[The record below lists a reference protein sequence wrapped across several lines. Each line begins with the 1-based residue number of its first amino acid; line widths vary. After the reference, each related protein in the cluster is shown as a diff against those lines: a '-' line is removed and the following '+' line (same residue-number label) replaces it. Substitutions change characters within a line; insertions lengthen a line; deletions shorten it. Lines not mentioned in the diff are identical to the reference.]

1 MNADEES
8 CTTTRTDAAIIDRK
22 DKIGNHEISME
33 SAVTELLHNIG
44 STTTNPSCVPRKL
57 QLFVNYCN
65 RNTKRLL
72 PSFQLHIK
80 AASLKKEG
88 QVEPTPKRQKC
99 DKSSGNNESSLM
111 RSIAEASYVKIQQKQ
126 RPLMNLPKPTED
138 WESALGQLRL
148 LGFGDHNHF
157 ACADTNERSKRQNRG
172 VEDHHCQTSDSKL
185 HIVHRLD
192 CQVSQYY
199 YSNET
204 LCILLVHG
212 APLSINTTF
221 KINQNADVWCHGYC
235 KEQRIELKALP
246 GMERTAVGEENILS
260 ARIGL
265 ASIPS
270 AGS

>member
-1 MNADEES
+1 MSADQEPCIAQS
-8 CTTTRTDAAIIDRK
+8 DAVVTERK

-33 SAVTELLHNIG
+33 AAVTELLHNIG

-72 PSFQLHIK
+72 PSFPELHIK
-80 AASLKKEG
+80 AAAPKKKDQFESI
-88 QVEPTPKRQKC
+88 PKKQKC
-99 DKSSGNNESSLM
+99 DKSDNASTLM
-111 RSIAEASYVKIQQKQ
+111 RSIAEASYAKIQQKQ

-148 LGFGDHNHF
+148 LGFGDYSHF
-157 ACADTNERSKRQNRG
+157 VCADMKERSKTQNRG
-172 VEDHHCQTSDSKL
+172 VEDHHHCQTSDSKL

-204 LCILLVHG
+204 LGVLHFPLTLL
-212 APLSINTTF
+212 S
-221 KINQNADVWCHGYC
+221 K
-235 KEQRIELKALP
+235 
-246 GMERTAVGEENILS
+246 
-260 ARIGL
+260 
-265 ASIPS
+265 
-270 AGS
+270 